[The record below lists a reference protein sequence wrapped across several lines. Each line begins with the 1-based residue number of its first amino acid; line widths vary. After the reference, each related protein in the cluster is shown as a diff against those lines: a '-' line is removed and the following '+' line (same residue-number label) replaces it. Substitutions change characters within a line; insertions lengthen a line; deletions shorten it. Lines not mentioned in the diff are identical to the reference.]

1 MYHNTLAT
9 QLQNTCN
16 TPATKN
22 IRRASGIEW
31 QHFRSFDEC
40 AATHLK
46 RTCKAPATHLE
57 QAFPDAHLSV
67 LHSNVRLGSFDECE
81 ATHLQHTCEAPT
93 THPQQEALDAHPAL
107 NGNISDLLMNVLQHT
122 CNTPA
127 AHLQHA
133 CNRMH

>member
-1 MYHNTLAT
+1 MLDPLMNVPQY
-9 QLQNTCN
+9 TCN
-16 TPATKN
+16 TVAKHLQHTCKKN

-46 RTCKAPATHLE
+46 RTCKAPATHLQ

-81 ATHLQHTCEAPT
+81 ATHLQDTKRPST
-93 THPQQEALDAHPAL
+93 DTFGFVQRGD
-107 NGNISDLLMNVLQHT
+107 NLLKI
-122 CNTPA
+122 
-127 AHLQHA
+127 
-133 CNRMH
+133 

>member
-1 MYHNTLAT
+1 MYHNTPAT

-46 RTCKAPATHLE
+46 HTCKAPATHLQ

-67 LHSNVRLGSFDECE
+67 LHSKLDSDPLMNVKQHTYNTH
-81 ATHLQHTCEAPT
+81 AKHLQHTR
-93 THPQQEALDAHPAL
+93 
-107 NGNISDLLMNVLQHT
+107 
-122 CNTPA
+122 
-127 AHLQHA
+127 
-133 CNRMH
+133 NRKH